1 MASLIGQVA
10 PKYEPPPPETTERE
24 SFVSVLF
31 RDSSRSLG
39 SGESSREDDDPPTR
53 TPSEVG
59 DDDAHEDAHE
69 DASSA
74 ISPPSSSTQIR
85 SSSGGGRPPMLSRAV
100 LGDRQP
106 PRLTTALGGGQGKGE
121 GLPPG
126 AKTMGFGMQRSTKS
140 SRNLLDP
147 PADDS
152 GTNEGEM
159 AGGSCKAEGSRRTA
173 SPHPSDQISAV
184 VGSADTSAAA
194 PPSPDSI
201 GCWHAF
207 EFGALYCESYS
218 AESVRLL
225 RKQQKR
231 THQLCCAWLANRQQL
246 LEAFEAADEASA
258 NGGVSVDSS
267 GGDDRRPRSDEARSD
282 GPRKPARGVLTLG
295 EMSSIAA
302 EVAFSSATIE
312 ARHVHTEARHVHRF
326 LMQLA
331 RLKSPLMPEAISM
344 LLSLGSFD
352 PPPDL
357 SGAKSGARD
366 GAVALP
372 HASTEVAYRP
382 LLDLPALHASAHHGA
397 LPSPTGGVPAVTRPD
412 QPAGREPEQPLP
424 GAPAASRA
432 SPLARSGGDGRRDG
446 HPVPRR
452 VSRPCGGVSK

>member
-1 MASLIGQVA
+1 
-10 PKYEPPPPETTERE
+10 
-24 SFVSVLF
+24 
-31 RDSSRSLG
+31 
-39 SGESSREDDDPPTR
+39 
-53 TPSEVG
+53 
-59 DDDAHEDAHE
+59 
-69 DASSA
+69 
-74 ISPPSSSTQIR
+74 
-85 SSSGGGRPPMLSRAV
+85 MLSRAV

-267 GGDDRRPRSDEARSD
+267 GGDDGRPRSDEARSD

-302 EVAFSSATIE
+302 EVAFSSATTE

-357 SGAKSGARD
+357 SGAKSGAVA
-366 GAVALP
+366 GAVAGAVSGAVSWAPETAGADWGEMPTSAEIEAREAAARRAAADARLQTQLLEEQLAARRLQGELASAQQC
-372 HASTEVAYRP
+372 HAIEQAELSERVRSP
-382 LLDLPALHASAHHGA
+382 LIALDLL
-397 LPSPTGGVPAVTRPD
+397 
-412 QPAGREPEQPLP
+412 
-424 GAPAASRA
+424 
-432 SPLARSGGDGRRDG
+432 
-446 HPVPRR
+446 
-452 VSRPCGGVSK
+452 

>member
-39 SGESSREDDDPPTR
+39 SGDSSREDDDPPTR

-59 DDDAHEDAHE
+59 DDDDHE

-74 ISPPSSSTQIR
+74 ISPPSSL
-85 SSSGGGRPPMLSRAV
+85 GGGRPPMLSRAA

-106 PRLTTALGGGQGKGE
+106 PRLNTALGGGQGKGE

-126 AKTMGFGMQRSTKS
+126 AKTMGFGMQRSTRS

-147 PADDS
+147 PADDP

-159 AGGSCKAEGSRRTA
+159 AGGSGKEGSRRTA
-173 SPHPSDQISAV
+173 SPHPTDQISAV
-184 VGSADTSAAA
+184 VGSADTSTAA

-207 EFGALYCESYS
+207 EFGALYCESFS

-267 GGDDRRPRSDEARSD
+267 GGDDGRPRSDEPRGDEPRSN

-295 EMSSIAA
+295 EMSLIAA
-302 EVAFSSATIE
+302 EVAFSSATTE

-344 LLSLGSFD
+344 LLSLSSFD

-357 SGAKSGARD
+357 SHAVSGAKSGAVA
-366 GAVALP
+366 GTVAGAVAGVVAGAVSGAVSGATAVALP

-397 LPSPTGGVPAVTRPD
+397 LPPHR
-412 QPAGREPEQPLP
+412 
-424 GAPAASRA
+424 
-432 SPLARSGGDGRRDG
+432 
-446 HPVPRR
+446 
-452 VSRPCGGVSK
+452 